1 MSKKE
6 LRGVEK
12 GKEVEVGV
20 QEIFGSAA
28 KAGAA
33 AATAMTVQVACLM
46 WMRTIMNYQYRHG
59 GSFADV
65 FKQLYH

>member
-6 LRGVEK
+6 LREAEK
-12 GKEVEVGV
+12 GKEVEIGV
-20 QEIFGSAA
+20 REILRSAA
-28 KAGAA
+28 KAGVA

>member
-6 LRGVEK
+6 LKDQKTKEGEFGVAD
-12 GKEVEVGV
+12 
-20 QEIFGSAA
+20 IFGAAA
-28 KAGAA
+28 KTGAA

-59 GSFADV
+59 GSFSDV